1 MSSSATPP
9 GSSTIDSSNL
19 RSIDRR
25 ITSLRVRIR
34 TMSPRS
40 AALVPAYRDEIDRL
54 LDLRLWLMRAT
65 GLDCTPSEAGK
76 RGHGYAGKP
85 T

>member
-54 LDLRLWLMRAT
+54 LDLRLWLMRDVLRDRPRLHAV
-65 GLDCTPSEAGK
+65 
-76 RGHGYAGKP
+76 
-85 T
+85 